1 MNLMAN
7 PSGDPMATLT
17 VSVPESVKE
26 WIDEKIRAGEYL
38 TSSDYFV
45 DLVERDRALTD
56 DGAEELEHIVEEA
69 RASGL
74 SDRTVDDIF
83 SAAVE
88 RARAGGTL
96 RD

>member
-1 MNLMAN
+1 
-7 PSGDPMATLT
+7 MATLT
-17 VSVPESVKE
+17 VSVPDSVKE
-26 WIDEKIRAGEYL
+26 WIDEKIRAGEYD

-45 DLVERDRALTD
+45 DLVERDRALAD
-56 DGAEELEHIVEEA
+56 DDAEELKHIIKEA
-69 RASGL
+69 RASGF

-88 RARAGGTL
+88 RARAKGTL

>member
-1 MNLMAN
+1 
-7 PSGDPMATLT
+7 MATLT
-17 VSVPESVKE
+17 VSVPDSLKE
-26 WIDEKIRAGEYL
+26 WIDEKIRAGEYD

-45 DLVERDRALTD
+45 DLVERDRALAVD
-56 DGAEELEHIVEEA
+56 ELKHIIEEA

-88 RARAGGTL
+88 RARANGTL

>member
-1 MNLMAN
+1 
-7 PSGDPMATLT
+7 MATLT
-17 VSVPESVKE
+17 VSVPDSVEE
-26 WIDEKIRAGEYL
+26 WIDEKIRTGEFD

-45 DLVERDRALTD
+45 DLVERDRALAD
-56 DGAEELEHIVEEA
+56 DDAEELGRIVEEA
-69 RASGL
+69 RASGF

-88 RARAGGTL
+88 RARAKGTL